1 MTFDFLGRYNKI
13 KKGCDQRKRGPLVG
27 SVVNMDK
34 NLKKVATYSID
45 KTTQLCDV
53 KTARENLKECKS
65 YIIDDA
71 IDAFESTTMHLMT
84 AVEYIN
90 IESANRYVTVSC
102 AGYVY
107 TSPRT
112 AGRWWFCYF
121 RDVISGESSITILDD
136 NDEQHDYK
144 L

>member
-1 MTFDFLGRYNKI
+1 
-13 KKGCDQRKRGPLVG
+13 
-27 SVVNMDK
+27 MDK
-34 NLKKVATYSID
+34 NLKKVATYGID
-45 KTTQLCDV
+45 QATQLCDV
-53 KTARENLKECKS
+53 KTARENLKEYKPF
-65 YIIDDA
+65 IVDDA
-71 IDAFESTTMHLMT
+71 IDAFESTRLHLMT

-90 IESANRYVTVSC
+90 VESASRYVTVSC

>member
-1 MTFDFLGRYNKI
+1 
-13 KKGCDQRKRGPLVG
+13 
-27 SVVNMDK
+27 MDK

-45 KTTQLCDV
+45 PVTPLCVV
-53 KTARENLKECKS
+53 KTARENLKEYKPF
-65 YIIDDA
+65 IVDDA
-71 IDAFESTTMHLMT
+71 IDAFESAAMHVMT
-84 AVEYIN
+84 AVEYISV
-90 IESANRYVTVSC
+90 ESASRYVTVSC

-121 RDVISGESSITILDD
+121 RDVISGKSSITILDD

>member
-1 MTFDFLGRYNKI
+1 MTYTTLYYGKVMR
-13 KKGCDQRKRGPLVG
+13 
-27 SVVNMDK
+27 VNMDK

-71 IDAFESTTMHLMT
+71 VDAFESKSLHRMI

-90 IESANRYVTVSC
+90 VESANRYVTVSC

-121 RDVISGESSITILDD
+121 RDVISGETSITILDD
-136 NDEQHDYK
+136 NDNEFNYK
-144 L
+144 F